1 MTYADSLLAAAIS
14 LKVNILRSVLTTLGI
29 IIGVAAVIVM
39 VSVGAGARANVERL
53 IESIGS
59 NLIIVVPGSAS
70 HGGVRGGL
78 GTAPTLTEGDA
89 EAIQNELESVVIA
102 APSVSGSAQVIF
114 GNANWFSQI
123 EGITP
128 EYMVARNWSLKKGR
142 DILPEDIRSA
152 AKVAV
157 IGEILVNE
165 LFDGQNPIGQ
175 TIRIKRVPFEIIGVL
190 NPKGQTAFG
199 HDQDDTIFL
208 PLSTAKRRILG
219 NNQLRGD
226 LVRVIAVSVRSAEEV
241 GTTELQVTKLLQ
253 ARHRIR
259 PDQANDFSIRNI
271 SEFLS
276 ARKESSRVMSL
287 LLAAVASV
295 SLLVG
300 GIGIMNIMLVS
311 VTERTREIGIRK
323 AVGAKRR
330 NILFQFVAEAT
341 LLSLGGGGIG
351 VLVGL
356 VLSELLDGRTLG
368 GQSFQTA
375 FSGDI
380 AVLAL
385 LVSVAIGLFFGIY
398 PAMRAARLHP
408 IDALRYE

>member
-199 HDQDDTIFL
+199 HDQDDKIFL

-311 VTERTREIGIRK
+311 VTERTREIGLRMALGATGRDIMIQFLIE
-323 AVGAKRR
+323 AVS
-330 NILFQFVAEAT
+330 
-341 LLSLGGGGIG
+341 LSLIGGIIG
-351 VLVGL
+351 IVLGLVGSQMIANFADWPMQIEAYAPL
-356 VLSELLDGRTLG
+356 M
-368 GQSFQTA
+368 A
-375 FSGDI
+375 FGFAAS
-380 AVLAL
+380 
-385 LVSVAIGLFFGIY
+385 IGVFFGFY
-398 PAMRAARLHP
+398 PARKAARLDP
-408 IDALRYE
+408 IEALRFE